1 MAVDSGSQVCEQ
13 LEGTCRQRKSWSFAR
28 RMDVFRW
35 RTGLTSYQRRRGRN
49 VSTTCGCSP
58 HPGMNCGR
66 PIADILRDEIYELR
80 PSHWGVQYRILYFF
94 RDRDVVVLSH
104 GIMKRQKVP
113 DVEIRRAAERKRL
126 VPADPQRYSFRL
138 VPKEV

>member
-1 MAVDSGSQVCEQ
+1 MRRAAACSGDISPAPSLVGSQ
-13 LEGTCRQRKSWSFAR
+13 A
-28 RMDVFRW
+28 
-35 RTGLTSYQRRRGRN
+35 
-49 VSTTCGCSP
+49 SP
-58 HPGMNCGR
+58 PS
-66 PIADILRDEIYELR
+66 EYELR
-80 PSHWGVQYRILYFF
+80 PSHRGVQYRILYFF

-126 VPADPQRYSFRL
+126 VLADPQRYSFRL

>member
-58 HPGMNCGR
+58 HPGMNCAGR
-66 PIADILRDEIYELR
+66 SRTFYATRSMNCDRPTGACISSRSEEHTSELQS
-80 PSHWGVQYRILYFF
+80 PMYLVC
-94 RDRDVVVLSH
+94 
-104 GIMKRQKVP
+104 
-113 DVEIRRAAERKRL
+113 RL
-126 VPADPQRYSFRL
+126 L
-138 VPKEV
+138 LEK